1 MKYHVE
7 PFAELDGPGTG
18 FDTVPEPLA
27 TCFAV
32 FKTRPGRDYKTVI
45 AVLPTK
51 QKAERHIQNRGC
63 LNV

>member
-18 FDTVPEPLA
+18 FDTVAEHLA

-32 FKTRPGRDYKTVI
+32 FKTRPGRKYKTVI

-51 QKAERHIQNRGC
+51 QKAERHMQKKA
-63 LNV
+63 LLHV